1 MTASASALSIGSWP
15 QISRYAGK
23 CVVRKTRFSPQTKYA
38 PDITRKPR
46 WRSAWAS
53 VSRIVVFASAT
64 ITGSLSEAP
73 AQNAAGSIAAA
84 RAAPGSNRLRLQTS
98 LGNALMWVKG
108 YHAPEAS
115 AAFARARE
123 LAGGVG
129 DASERFSAYY
139 GLWVGHCN
147 RCEPAPTREMA
158 ELFLREA
165 TARPDCPEA
174 VVAHR
179 VSGATC
185 WYFGD
190 FAAAH
195 DHFGQTVELY

>member
-15 QISRYAGK
+15 QISRYAGR

-84 RAAPGSNRLRLQTS
+84 RAAKKSDTLAELQASNPEILTNPDKLSAAIYLRPGTALAPRLQPVIEALRSAGLSEPMVAALLDRANGSTS
-98 LGNALMWVKG
+98 G
-108 YHAPEAS
+108 
-115 AAFARARE
+115 
-123 LAGGVG
+123 
-129 DASERFSAYY
+129 
-139 GLWVGHCN
+139 
-147 RCEPAPTREMA
+147 
-158 ELFLREA
+158 
-165 TARPDCPEA
+165 
-174 VVAHR
+174 
-179 VSGATC
+179 
-185 WYFGD
+185 
-190 FAAAH
+190 
-195 DHFGQTVELY
+195 